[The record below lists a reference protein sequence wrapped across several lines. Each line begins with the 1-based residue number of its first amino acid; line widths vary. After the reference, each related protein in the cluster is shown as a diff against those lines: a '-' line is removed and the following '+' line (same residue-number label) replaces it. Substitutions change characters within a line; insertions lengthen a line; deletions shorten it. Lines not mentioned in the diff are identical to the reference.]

1 MILETPIVIPAVP
14 QETFDKFL
22 ADNISIKIDER
33 SGKWVARYT
42 KKFYKE
48 VDGKKVF
55 APTSTFKTKEVFDV
69 LKTAETVTEVA
80 DAFTAIE
87 TAIQKLEE

>member
-1 MILETPIVIPAVP
+1 MILETPIVIPATSS
-14 QETFDKFL
+14 QTFDKFM
-22 ADNISIKIDER
+22 ADNILIKVDER
-33 SGKWVARYT
+33 SGKWIARYT

-55 APTSTFKTKEVFDV
+55 APNNTFVTKEVNDV
-69 LKTAETVTEVA
+69 LKVAETVEEVA
-80 DAFTAIE
+80 LAFGAIE